1 MSLIT
6 KQSVD
11 AKGPW
16 SHLVCPAAL
25 GGGKVT
31 PAPSIT
37 KPPARLASVCSAA
50 MPRRPG
56 SWSLVLGPFQRC
68 LPGPRCR
75 PKVSLARTV
84 QGACGLGQLPLGGSF
99 RSGPPQLSS
108 AASSPCSLHPPGCH
122 MPGGEHGAHCSP
134 SALLVPSGPRPP
146 QRRPVRPR
154 GAPAAPLCLCSGPS
168 DNSVPRF
175 RSICF
180 VPDFHG
186 KCVRP

>member
-134 SALLVPSGPRPP
+134 QHPPGSVRATAPSAQAG
-146 QRRPVRPR
+146 
-154 GAPAAPLCLCSGPS
+154 AAPRSPRCPS
-168 DNSVPRF
+168 LPVLWPLGQL
-175 RSICF
+175 RSQ
-180 VPDFHG
+180 V
-186 KCVRP
+186 